1 MAVADREIAAY
12 RPGRYLHPLSLLDS
26 PAHWRY
32 EWRFGRPPAGGGTSA
47 GLPAGTGFPG
57 ARPAASAAASGTCPA
72 RGTDPVVAFE
82 LSRHAGAA
90 PFAIPFQLGG
100 DIVNR
105 KKNVHAAVVGAA
117 LIAFAGSA
125 AAAGAE
131 LRFAKAPIQGQY
143 IVVLKD
149 DAASLAS
156 ENNTRKPQV
165 ATIARDIAHA
175 HRAEL
180 RASFNHALRGF
191 VVRASDES
199 LARILA
205 DNRVAYVEEDG
216 EVRAF
221 ATQSNATWGIDRTD
235 QRDLPLS
242 GTYTYDTTASSVNAY
257 IIDTGIRASHND
269 FGGRVSGGY
278 TAISDG
284 RGTSDC
290 NGHGTHVAGTVG
302 GATWGIAKA
311 VKLVPIRV
319 LDCNGS
325 GTTSGVI
332 AGVDWVTSN
341 HVKPAVAN
349 MSLGGGASSSLDT
362 AVNNSINAGVV
373 YAVAAGND
381 NKDACNYSPARVGA
395 ALTAA
400 SSTSTDA
407 RSSFSNWGS
416 CIDLFAPGSS
426 ITSAWH
432 DSDTSTKTISG
443 TSMASPHI
451 AGVAALY
458 LAANPGASPTQVND
472 AIITAS
478 TKDKISDVQ
487 GSPNRLLYSFFDGG
501 GGGGD
506 GSTELSNGVT
516 VSGLSGAKGS
526 ERHFHINVPSD
537 ASKLTVTIT
546 GGSGDA
552 DLYVKYGSKPTLSS
566 YDCRPYK
573 NGNEESC
580 SFTSPASGT
589 WYVMLHGYSSYSD
602 VSLTATYTTST
613 DPCTGCTKYSGSL
626 SGSGDYDIQPDGTY
640 YYSAAGTHEGWLKG
654 PSNADFDLEL
664 YRWDGSKWV
673 RVARSISSTSEEYIK
688 YNGTTGYYYWKI
700 LSYSGSGSYDFWLKR
715 P

>member
-1 MAVADREIAAY
+1 
-12 RPGRYLHPLSLLDS
+12 
-26 PAHWRY
+26 
-32 EWRFGRPPAGGGTSA
+32 
-47 GLPAGTGFPG
+47 
-57 ARPAASAAASGTCPA
+57 
-72 RGTDPVVAFE
+72 
-82 LSRHAGAA
+82 
-90 PFAIPFQLGG
+90 
-100 DIVNR
+100 
-105 KKNVHAAVVGAA
+105 
-117 LIAFAGSA
+117 
-125 AAAGAE
+125 
-131 LRFAKAPIQGQY
+131 
-143 IVVLKD
+143 
-149 DAASLAS
+149 
-156 ENNTRKPQV
+156 
-165 ATIARDIAHA
+165 
-175 HRAEL
+175 
-180 RASFNHALRGF
+180 
-191 VVRASDES
+191 
-199 LARILA
+199 
-205 DNRVAYVEEDG
+205 
-216 EVRAF
+216 
-221 ATQSNATWGIDRTD
+221 
-235 QRDLPLS
+235 
-242 GTYTYDTTASSVNAY
+242 
-257 IIDTGIRASHND
+257 
-269 FGGRVSGGY
+269 
-278 TAISDG
+278 
-284 RGTSDC
+284 
-290 NGHGTHVAGTVG
+290 
-302 GATWGIAKA
+302 
-311 VKLVPIRV
+311 
-319 LDCNGS
+319 
-325 GTTSGVI
+325 
-332 AGVDWVTSN
+332 
-341 HVKPAVAN
+341 

-432 DSDTSTKTISG
+432 DSDTATKTISG

-458 LAANPGASPTQVND
+458 LAVNPGASPAQVND

-478 TKDKISDVQ
+478 TKNKISDVQ

-501 GGGGD
+501 GDGGG

-526 ERHFHINVPSD
+526 EAHFHINVPSG

-573 NGNEESC
+573 SGNEESC
-580 SFTSPASGT
+580 SFNSPASGT
-589 WYVMLHGYSSYSD
+589 WYVMLHGYSSYSS
-602 VSLTATYTTST
+602 VSLTATYTTSS